1 MNFSP
6 DRALTPG
13 FPLGVAGVGRSAMV
27 DRPKTVYNVTSEAL
41 QEILMVSDEIGMEL
55 HDRATTGETLSPTEQ
70 AQLEAWYAAKDQAEA
85 AMFVLPNPPL
95 PDIATLQSQID
106 QTLAQLAVNVQQLQQ
121 ITQSNQSLRQENA
134 QLKQQLDTRRSA

>member
-1 MNFSP
+1 MYRNHRSCPHPRFS
-6 DRALTPG
+6 
-13 FPLGVAGVGRSAMV
+13 LGVAGVDRSTIA
-27 DRPKTVYNVTSEAL
+27 DRPETVYNVNSKAL
-41 QEILMVSDEIGMEL
+41 QEIPMVSDEIGMEL
-55 HDRATTGETLSPTEQ
+55 HNRATTGETLSPTEQ
-70 AQLEAWYAAKDQAEA
+70 AQLEAWYTAKDQAEA